1 MFKSQQPFLGY
12 TWSSMRAESSLK
24 QPKSSQTWVSPN
36 NWHTSSHLDISQYVQ
51 FKIACLICCFFDSWL
66 MGWLDATADQFVEFP
81 DMSWLMGVTLLTG
94 SSWFLTVSA
103 LLQLLS
109 VHSGWRAGHVLEEL
123 KAHKNR
129 STKSK
134 FNWYFLA
141 SLVALTIDKHLL
153 PYRSFMKFPSKHRT
167 PHTFLL

>member
-1 MFKSQQPFLGY
+1 MFNSPFFGY
-12 TWSSMRAESSLK
+12 TWSSMKAESLK
-24 QPKSSQTWVSPN
+24 QPKSSQTRVSPN
-36 NWHTSSHLDISQYVQ
+36 NWHMSSHFDISQYVQ
-51 FKIACLICCFFDSWL
+51 FKKACLICCFFDSWL
-66 MGWLDATADQFVEFP
+66 MGSLDATDDQFVSVRWISRYV
-81 DMSWLMGVTLLTG
+81 MAHGVTLLTG
-94 SSWFLTVSA
+94 SSWFITVSA

-109 VHSGWRAGHVLEEL
+109 VHSGWRSGHVSEEP

-141 SLVALTIDKHLL
+141 SLVALTIDKPLL
-153 PYRSFMKFPSKHRT
+153 TYRSFQFPRKHRT